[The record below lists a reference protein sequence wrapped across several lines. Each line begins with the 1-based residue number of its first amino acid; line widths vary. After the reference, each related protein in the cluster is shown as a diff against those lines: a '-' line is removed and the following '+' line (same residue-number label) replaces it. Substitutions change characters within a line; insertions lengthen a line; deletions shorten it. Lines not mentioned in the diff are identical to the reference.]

1 MNRRLR
7 RQNAI
12 AIGAVRGMVILLLML
27 LAWILGFMLT
37 QGWSE
42 LTRGGFYTKPPNI
55 GGPGS
60 GVGPQLF
67 NTVYVLVLS
76 MLLALPIGLAGGIF
90 FAEYAGT
97 GRITNLLRR
106 ASETLATLPSIVVGL
121 FGYALF
127 VQATHS
133 HPSRLA
139 AALSLTVINL
149 PYVVRISEDA
159 LRALPPALR
168 EGSLGLGAT
177 RWQTVYRVLVPAA
190 IPALMTGAIIT
201 AGRVFGEAAA
211 ILFTGSNFSLTAHS
225 NYNLNPF
232 DSGDTLAVN
241 LYVFRTQAEPSA
253 VPDAR
258 QYADGVAALLVVA
271 VLVFNV
277 GARMLGRVA
286 VRRLQRT
293 A

>member
-1 MNRRLR
+1 MTRRLR
-7 RQNAI
+7 IQDRI
-12 AIGAVRGMVILLLML
+12 AIGALRGMVLILLAL
-27 LAWILGFMLT
+27 LAWMVAFLLM

-42 LTRGGFYTKPPNI
+42 LTRAGFYSNAPNI
-55 GGPGS
+55 AGPGS

-76 MLLALPIGLAGGIF
+76 MLFTVPLGLAGGIY

-97 GRITNLLRR
+97 GRVANLLRR

-149 PYVVRISEDA
+149 PYMVRVSEDA
-159 LRALPPALR
+159 LRALPEGLR
-168 EGSLGLGAT
+168 EGSLALGAT
-177 RWQTVYRVLVPAA
+177 RSQTIARVLLPAA
-190 IPALMTGAIIT
+190 LPALVTGVILA

-211 ILFTGSNFSLTAHS
+211 ILFTGSNFALTAHS
-225 NYNLNPF
+225 NYGLSPF
-232 DSGDTLAVN
+232 DPGDTLAVN

-258 QYADGVAALLVVA
+258 QYADGVAALLIVV
-271 VLVFNV
+271 VLLFNV
-277 GARMLGRVA
+277 GARALGRVA
-286 VRRLQRT
+286 VRRGGH

>member
-1 MNRRLR
+1 VNRRLR
-7 RQNAI
+7 RQNTV
-12 AIGAVRGMVILLLML
+12 AIGVLRGMVGLLVAL
-27 LAWILGFMLT
+27 LVWILVTLLVA
-37 QGWSE
+37 GWGE
-42 LTRGGFYTKPPNI
+42 LTRGGFYTGVPNI

-76 MLLALPIGLAGGIF
+76 MLIVLPIGLAGGIF

-97 GRITNLLRR
+97 GRLANLLRR

-121 FGYALF
+121 FGYAFF

-139 AALSLTVINL
+139 AALSLSVINL

-159 LRALPPALR
+159 LRALPPSLR

-177 RWQTVYRVLVPAA
+177 RWQTVYKVLLPAA
-190 IPALMTGAIIT
+190 LPALITGAIIA

-225 NYNLNPF
+225 NYSLNPF
-232 DSGDTLAVN
+232 DAGDTLAVN
-241 LYVFRTQAEPSA
+241 LYVFRIQAEPN
-253 VPDAR
+253 VVTDAR

-271 VLVFNV
+271 VLLFNV
-277 GARMLGRVA
+277 GARLLGRVA

>member
-1 MNRRLR
+1 MTRRLR
-7 RQNAI
+7 IQDRI
-12 AIGAVRGMVILLLML
+12 AIGALRGMVVLLLAL
-27 LAWILGFMLT
+27 LVWVVVFLVI
-37 QGWSE
+37 QGWTE
-42 LTRGGFYTKPPNI
+42 LHRGGFYTSPPNI
-55 GGPGS
+55 AGPGS

-67 NTVYVLVLS
+67 NTFYVLVLS
-76 MLLALPIGLAGGIF
+76 MLFTVPLGLAGGVF

-97 GRITNLLRR
+97 GRFTNLLRR

-127 VQATHS
+127 VQATGS
-133 HPSRLA
+133 HPGRLA
-139 AALSLTVINL
+139 ASLSLTVINL
-149 PYVVRISEDA
+149 PYMVRVSEDA
-159 LRALPPALR
+159 LRALPEGLR
-168 EGSLGLGAT
+168 EGSLALGAT
-177 RWQTVYRVLVPAA
+177 HSQTIWRVLLPAA
-190 IPALMTGAIIT
+190 LPALTTGVILT

-225 NYNLNPF
+225 NYSLSPLA
-232 DSGDTLAVN
+232 SGDTLAVD

-258 QYADGVAALLVVA
+258 QYADGVAALLVIV

-277 GARMLGRVA
+277 GARLLGRAA
-286 VRRLQRT
+286 VRRGRH

>member
-1 MNRRLR
+1 MTPRLR
-7 RQNAI
+7 TQNSI
-12 AIGAVRGMVILLLML
+12 AIGVLRGMVVLLMAL
-27 LAWILGFMLT
+27 LGWVVIFLAI
-37 QGWSE
+37 QGWHE
-42 LTRGGFYTKPPNI
+42 LSRFGFYTSSPNI
-55 GGPGS
+55 SGPGS

-67 NTVYVLVLS
+67 NTFYVLVLS
-76 MLLALPIGLAGGIF
+76 MLFTVPLGLAGGIF

-97 GRITNLLRR
+97 GSFTNLLRR

-149 PYVVRISEDA
+149 PYMVRVSEDA
-159 LRALPPALR
+159 LRALPSGLR
-168 EGSLGLGAT
+168 EGSLALGAT
-177 RWQTVYRVLVPAA
+177 RSQTIARVLLPAA
-190 IPALMTGAIIT
+190 LPALTTGVILT

-225 NYNLNPF
+225 NYSLSPF
-232 DSGDTLAVN
+232 DSGDTLAVD

-258 QYADGVAALLVVA
+258 QYADGVAALLVIL
-271 VLVFNV
+271 VLLFNV
-277 GARMLGRVA
+277 GARLLGRAA
-286 VRRLQRT
+286 VRRGRQS
-293 A
+293 

>member
-1 MNRRLR
+1 MTRRLR
-7 RQNAI
+7 TQDRI
-12 AIGAVRGMVILLLML
+12 AIFTLRAMVALLLAL
-27 LAWILGFMLT
+27 LVWVVIFLAV
-37 QGWSE
+37 QGWHE
-42 LTRGGFYTKPPNI
+42 LGRLGFYTSSPNI
-55 GGPGS
+55 SGPGS
-60 GVGPQLF
+60 GVAPQLY
-67 NTVYVLVLS
+67 NTLYVLVLS
-76 MLLALPIGLAGGIF
+76 MLFTVPIGLAGGIY

-97 GRITNLLRR
+97 GPLSNLLRR

-149 PYVVRISEDA
+149 PYMVRVSEDA
-159 LRALPPALR
+159 LRALPDGLR
-168 EGSLGLGAT
+168 EGSLALGAT
-177 RWQTVYRVLVPAA
+177 RAQTIGRVLLPAA
-190 IPALMTGAIIT
+190 MPALITGVILT

-211 ILFTGSNFSLTAHS
+211 ILFTGSNFSLTAHP
-225 NYNLNPF
+225 NYSLNPL
-232 DSGDTLAVN
+232 DSGDTLAVD

-258 QYADGVAALLVVA
+258 QYADGVAALLVIV

-277 GARMLGRVA
+277 GARLLGRAA
-286 VRRLQRT
+286 VRRGRH

>member
-1 MNRRLR
+1 MTRRLR
-7 RQNAI
+7 TQDRI
-12 AIGAVRGMVILLLML
+12 AILTLRAMVALLLAL
-27 LAWILGFMLT
+27 LVWVVVFLAI
-37 QGWSE
+37 QGWHE
-42 LTRGGFYTKPPNI
+42 LSRLGFYTSSPNI
-55 GGPGS
+55 SGPGS
-60 GVGPQLF
+60 GVAPQLY
-67 NTVYVLVLS
+67 NTFYVLVLS
-76 MLLALPIGLAGGIF
+76 MLFTVPLGLAGGVY

-97 GRITNLLRR
+97 GRFTNLLRR

-149 PYVVRISEDA
+149 PYMVRVSEDA
-159 LRALPPALR
+159 LRALPDGLR
-168 EGSLGLGAT
+168 EGSLALGAT
-177 RWQTVYRVLVPAA
+177 RAQTIGRVLLPAA
-190 IPALMTGAIIT
+190 LPALVTGVILT

-211 ILFTGSNFSLTAHS
+211 ILFTGSNFSLTAHP
-225 NYNLNPF
+225 NYSLNPL
-232 DSGDTLAVN
+232 DSGDTLAVD

-258 QYADGVAALLVVA
+258 QYADGVAALLVIV

-277 GARMLGRVA
+277 GARLLGRAA
-286 VRRLQRT
+286 VRRGRH

>member
-1 MNRRLR
+1 VNRRLR
-7 RQNAI
+7 RQNAM
-12 AIGAVRGMVILLLML
+12 AIGTLRGMVGLLVALLVWML
-27 LAWILGFMLT
+27 AFLLI

-42 LTRGGFYTKPPNI
+42 LTRGGFYTNAPNI

-67 NTVYVLVLS
+67 NTVYVLILS
-76 MLLALPIGLAGGIF
+76 MLFSLPIGLAGGIF
-90 FAEYAGT
+90 FAEYAGE
-97 GRITNLLRR
+97 GRLSNLLRR

-127 VQATHS
+127 VQSTHS

-159 LRALPPALR
+159 LRSLPPALR
-168 EGSLGLGAT
+168 EGSLALGAT
-177 RWQTVYRVLVPAA
+177 RWQTVSRVLLPAAVPA
-190 IPALMTGAIIT
+190 LVTGTIIV

-211 ILFTGSNFSLTAHS
+211 ILFTGSNFALTSHS
-225 NYNLNPF
+225 NYSLNPF
-232 DSGDTLAVN
+232 DAGDTLAVD
-241 LYVFRTQAEPSA
+241 LYVFRIQAEPSA

-258 QYADGVAALLVVA
+258 QYADGVAALLVLA
-271 VLVFNV
+271 VLLFNV
-277 GARMLGRVA
+277 GARALGRAA

>member
-1 MNRRLR
+1 MTRRLR
-7 RQNAI
+7 LQDRI
-12 AIGAVRGMVILLLML
+12 AIGALRGMVLILMALLVWVVVF
-27 LAWILGFMLT
+27 LAI
-37 QGWSE
+37 QGWTE
-42 LTRGGFYTKPPNI
+42 LTRFAFYTSTPNI
-55 GGPGS
+55 SGPGS

-76 MLLALPIGLAGGIF
+76 MLFTIPLGLAGGIY

-97 GRITNLLRR
+97 GAFTNLLRR

-149 PYVVRISEDA
+149 PYMVRVSEDA
-159 LRALPPALR
+159 LRALPQGLR
-168 EGSLGLGAT
+168 EGSLALGAT
-177 RWQTVYRVLVPAA
+177 RSQTIARVLLPAA
-190 IPALMTGAIIT
+190 LPALTTGVILT

-211 ILFTGSNFSLTAHS
+211 ILFTGSNFSLTSHS
-225 NYNLNPF
+225 NYSLSPL
-232 DSGDTLAVN
+232 DPGDTLAVD

-258 QYADGVAALLVVA
+258 QYADGVAALLVII

-277 GARMLGRVA
+277 GARLLGRVA
-286 VRRLQRT
+286 VRGGRLS
-293 A
+293 

>member
-7 RQNAI
+7 RQNTI
-12 AIGAVRGMVILLLML
+12 AIGAVRAMVFLLVAL
-27 LAWILGFMLT
+27 LVWMVVLLLT
-37 QGWSE
+37 QGWGE
-42 LTRGGFYTKPPNI
+42 LTRGGFYTKAPNI

-76 MLLALPIGLAGGIF
+76 MLFAIPIGLAGGIF

-97 GRITNLLRR
+97 RPLANLVRR

-127 VQATHS
+127 VQATHT

-149 PYVVRISEDA
+149 PYMVRISEDA
-159 LRALPPALR
+159 LRALPPSLR

-177 RWQTVYRVLVPAA
+177 RWQTVYRVLLPAA
-190 IPALMTGAIIT
+190 LPALVTGAIIT

-225 NYNLNPF
+225 NYSLDPF
-232 DSGDTLAVN
+232 AAGDTLAVD

-258 QYADGVAALLVVA
+258 QYADGVAALLVLA

-277 GARMLGRVA
+277 GARLLGRVA

>member
-1 MNRRLR
+1 MNRRARLEN
-7 RQNAI
+7 QI
-12 AIGAVRGMVILLLML
+12 AIGVVRALVVVLLGL
-27 LAWILGFMLT
+27 LVWILGFLLI

-42 LTRGGFYTKPPNI
+42 LTRGGFYTSVPNI
-55 GGPGS
+55 AGPGS

-97 GRITNLLRR
+97 GRLTNLLRR

-159 LRALPPALR
+159 LRALPEGLR
-168 EGSLGLGAT
+168 EGSLALGAT
-177 RWQTVYRVLVPAA
+177 RWQTVYRVLLPAA
-190 IPALMTGAIIT
+190 LPALITGVIII

-211 ILFTGSNFSLTAHS
+211 ILFTGSNFSLTSHGNFS
-225 NYNLNPF
+225 LNPL
-232 DSGDTLAVN
+232 DAGDTLAVN
-241 LYVFRTQAEPSA
+241 LYVFRIQADPGVVS
-253 VPDAR
+253 DAR
-258 QYADGVAALLVVA
+258 QYADGVAALLVLA
-271 VLVFNV
+271 VVVFNV
-277 GARMLGRVA
+277 GARLLGRVA

-293 A
+293 T

>member
-1 MNRRLR
+1 MTRRLR
-7 RQNAI
+7 LQDRIAI
-12 AIGAVRGMVILLLML
+12 ATLRAMVALLLAL
-27 LAWILGFMLT
+27 LVWIVVFLAI
-37 QGWSE
+37 QGWHE
-42 LTRGGFYTKPPNI
+42 LTRPGFYSGAPNI
-55 GGPGS
+55 SGPGS
-60 GVGPQLF
+60 GVAPQLF

-76 MLLALPIGLAGGIF
+76 MLVTVPIGLAGGIF

-97 GRITNLLRR
+97 GTLSNLLRR

-127 VQATHS
+127 VQATHA

-149 PYVVRISEDA
+149 PYMVRVSEDA
-159 LRALPPALR
+159 LRALPDGLR
-168 EGSLGLGAT
+168 EGSLALGAT
-177 RWQTVYRVLVPAA
+177 RAQTIGRVLLPAA
-190 IPALMTGAIIT
+190 LPALVTGVILT

-225 NYNLNPF
+225 NYSLNPF
-232 DSGDTLAVN
+232 DAGDTLAVD

-258 QYADGVAALLVVA
+258 QYADGVAALLVVV

-277 GARMLGRVA
+277 GARLLGRAA
-286 VRRLQRT
+286 VRRGRL
-293 A
+293 

>member
-1 MNRRLR
+1 MTRRLR
-7 RQNAI
+7 IQDRIAI
-12 AIGAVRGMVILLLML
+12 AVLRGMVLLLLAVLLWAVVYML
-27 LAWILGFMLT
+27 VK
-37 QGWSE
+37 GWGE
-42 LTRGGFYTKPPNI
+42 LTRGGFYTSVPNI
-55 GGPGS
+55 AGPGS
-60 GVGPQLF
+60 GVAPQLF
-67 NTVYVLVLS
+67 NTFYVLILS
-76 MLLALPIGLAGGIF
+76 MLFTVPLGLAGGIF

-97 GRITNLLRR
+97 GWFTNMLRR

-149 PYVVRISEDA
+149 PYMVRVSEDA
-159 LRALPPALR
+159 LRALPTGLR
-168 EGSLGLGAT
+168 EGSLALGAT
-177 RWQTVYRVLVPAA
+177 RSQTIGRVLLPAA
-190 IPALMTGAIIT
+190 LPALTTGVILT

-211 ILFTGSNFSLTAHS
+211 ILFVGSNFSLTAHS
-225 NYNLNPF
+225 NYSLNPF

-253 VPDAR
+253 VPDLR
-258 QYADGVAALLVVA
+258 QYGDGVAALLVLL

-277 GARMLGRVA
+277 GARLLGRAA
-286 VRRLQRT
+286 VRRGQR

>member
-1 MNRRLR
+1 MTRRHR
-7 RQNAI
+7 ITDRV
-12 AIGAVRGMVILLLML
+12 AIGVLRGMVLILLAL
-27 LAWILGFMLT
+27 LVWAVVYLLR

-42 LTRGGFYTKPPNI
+42 LTRAGFYTNVPNI
-55 GGPGS
+55 AGPGS

-67 NTVYVLVLS
+67 NTFYVLLLS
-76 MLLALPIGLAGGIF
+76 MLFTVPIGLAGGIF

-133 HPSRLA
+133 HPSRLS

-149 PYVVRISEDA
+149 PYMVRVSEDA
-159 LRALPPALR
+159 LRALPQGLR
-168 EGSLGLGAT
+168 EGSLALGAT
-177 RWQTVYRVLVPAA
+177 RSQTISRVLLPAA
-190 IPALMTGAIIT
+190 LPALITGVILT

-225 NYNLNPF
+225 NYSLNPF
-232 DSGDTLAVN
+232 SSGDTLAVD
-241 LYVFRTQAEPSA
+241 LYVFRIQAEPSA

-258 QYADGVAALLVVA
+258 QYADGVAALLVIV
-271 VLVFNV
+271 VLLFNV
-277 GARMLGRVA
+277 GARLLGRAA
-286 VRRLQRT
+286 VRRGRH

>member
-1 MNRRLR
+1 MTRRLR
-7 RQNAI
+7 LQDRI
-12 AIGAVRGMVILLLML
+12 AVATLRAMVGILVALLVWVIVFL
-27 LAWILGFMLT
+27 LI
-37 QGWSE
+37 QGWQE
-42 LTRGGFYTKPPNI
+42 LTRLGFYTKAPNI
-55 GGPGS
+55 AGPGS

-67 NTVYVLVLS
+67 NTFYVLLLS
-76 MLLALPIGLAGGIF
+76 MLITVPIGLAGGVF

-97 GRITNLLRR
+97 GRLTNTLRR

-149 PYVVRISEDA
+149 PYMVRVSEDA
-159 LRALPPALR
+159 LRALPPGLR
-168 EGSLGLGAT
+168 EGSLALGAT
-177 RWQTVYRVLVPAA
+177 RSQTIARVLLPAA
-190 IPALMTGAIIT
+190 LPALITGVILT

-211 ILFTGSNFSLTAHS
+211 ILFTGSNFSLTAHP
-225 NYNLNPF
+225 NYGLNPF
-232 DSGDTLAVN
+232 DSGDTLAVD

-258 QYADGVAALLVVA
+258 QYADGVAALLVLV

-277 GARMLGRVA
+277 GARLLGRAA
-286 VRRLQRT
+286 VRRGG
-293 A
+293 AG

>member
-1 MNRRLR
+1 MTRRLR
-7 RQNAI
+7 IQDRI
-12 AIGAVRGMVILLLML
+12 AIGALRGMVALLLALLLWVVVYL
-27 LAWILGFMLT
+27 LA

-42 LTRGGFYTKPPNI
+42 LTRAGFYTRPPNI
-55 GGPGS
+55 AGPGS

-76 MLLALPIGLAGGIF
+76 MLFTVPLGLAGGVF

-97 GRITNLLRR
+97 GPVANLLRR

-127 VQATHS
+127 VQATNA

-149 PYVVRISEDA
+149 PYMVRVSEDA
-159 LRALPPALR
+159 LRALPEGLR
-168 EGSLGLGAT
+168 EGSLALGAT
-177 RWQTVYRVLVPAA
+177 RSQTIARVLLPAA
-190 IPALMTGAIIT
+190 LPSLLTGVILT

-211 ILFTGSNFSLTAHS
+211 ILFTGSNFALTAHS
-225 NYNLNPF
+225 NYSLSPF
-232 DSGDTLAVN
+232 DAGDTLAVN

-258 QYADGVAALLVVA
+258 QYADGVAALLVIV

-277 GARMLGRVA
+277 GARALGRAA
-286 VRRLQRT
+286 VRRGAR